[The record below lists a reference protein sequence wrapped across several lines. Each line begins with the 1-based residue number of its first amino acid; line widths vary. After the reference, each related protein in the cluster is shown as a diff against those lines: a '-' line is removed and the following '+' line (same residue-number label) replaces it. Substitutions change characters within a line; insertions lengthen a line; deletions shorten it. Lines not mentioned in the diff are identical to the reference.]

1 MKRIVSMA
9 EPAHQSST
17 FSGFKVLRAALAG
30 TLIGMTL
37 AFFLDTFIRNTPA
50 DLSGGKLFYLYGAVI
65 VSATL
70 FAASIESI
78 RQLEVSSLEG
88 EYRAQA
94 RGLRQRGDP
103 SD

>member
-70 FAASIESI
+70 FSTSVESV
-78 RQLEVSSLEG
+78 RQLELSALDG
-88 EYRAQA
+88 EYQA
-94 RGLRQRGDP
+94 HMNVSRNRRKS

>member
-1 MKRIVSMA
+1 MA
-9 EPAHQSST
+9 DRHNQSSV
-17 FSGFKVLRAALAG
+17 FNGFKVLWAAL
-30 TLIGMTL
+30 IGCVIGVVL

-50 DLSGGKLFYLYGAVI
+50 DLSRGRLLYLYGAVI

-78 RQLEVSSLEG
+78 RQLEVTSLEG

>member
-1 MKRIVSMA
+1 MRPTASVA
-9 EPAHQSST
+9 ERHNQSSV
-17 FSGFKVLRAALAG
+17 FNGFKVLWA
-30 TLIGMTL
+30 TLIGCVIGVLL
-37 AFFLDTFIRNTPA
+37 AFSLDTFIRNTPA
-50 DLSGGKLFYLYGAVI
+50 DLSRGRLLYLYGAVI

-78 RQLEVSSLEG
+78 RQLEVSALEG

-94 RGLRQRGDP
+94 RGLRQRGDQ

>member
-1 MKRIVSMA
+1 MA
-9 EPAHQSST
+9 DRHNQSSV
-17 FSGFKVLRAALAG
+17 FNGFKVLWAAL
-30 TLIGMTL
+30 IGCVIGVVL
-37 AFFLDTFIRNTPA
+37 AFSLDTFIRNTPA
-50 DLSGGKLFYLYGAVI
+50 DLSRGKLLYLYGAVV

-78 RQLEVSSLEG
+78 RQLEVSALEG

-94 RGLRQRGDP
+94 RGLRQRRDQ

>member
-1 MKRIVSMA
+1 MRPTASVA
-9 EPAHQSST
+9 ERHNQSSV
-17 FSGFKVLRAALAG
+17 FNGFKVLWAALVECV
-30 TLIGMTL
+30 IGMLL

-50 DLSGGKLFYLYGAVI
+50 DLSRGKLLYLYGAVV

-78 RQLEVSSLEG
+78 RQLEVSALEG

-94 RGLRQRGDP
+94 RSLRQRGDQ

>member
-1 MKRIVSMA
+1 MRPIASMA
-9 EPAHQSST
+9 DRHHQSSV
-17 FSGFKVLRAALAG
+17 FNGFKVLWAAL
-30 TLIGMTL
+30 IGCVIGVVL

-50 DLSGGKLFYLYGAVI
+50 DLSRGKLLYLYGAVV

-78 RQLEVSSLEG
+78 RQLEVSALEG

-94 RGLRQRGDP
+94 RGLRQRGDQ

>member
-1 MKRIVSMA
+1 MA
-9 EPAHQSST
+9 GRQSQSPV
-17 FSGFKVLRAALAG
+17 FNGFQVLWAAL
-30 TLIGMTL
+30 IGCVIGVVL

-50 DLSGGKLFYLYGAVI
+50 DLSRDKLLYLYAAVV

-78 RQLEVSSLEG
+78 RQLQVSALEG

-94 RGLRQRGDP
+94 RGLRQRGDQ